1 MAAIKRPRAGLNVGE
16 KPMTGAGFA
25 GVQIRARLFM
35 RISALAIAIGQ
46 ALDVSTTN
54 AVLASGGTELNP
66 LMRISMVELGSLWW
80 LPKAA
85 TSVFILACVFSGR
98 MPPPTRRIM
107 ALTKIALAVSA
118 ISIAINI
125 ANIAQLAAG

>member
-1 MAAIKRPRAGLNVGE
+1 
-16 KPMTGAGFA
+16 MTGGKLMTTGTGLAGA
-25 GVQIRARLFM
+25 HIQARLFM

-54 AVLASGGTELNP
+54 RVLASGGTELNP
-66 LMRISMVELGSLWW
+66 LMRISMAELGSLWW

-85 TSVFILACVFSGR
+85 TAVFILVCVFSGR
-98 MPPPTRRIM
+98 MPPPTRRII
-107 ALTKIALAVSA
+107 ALTKMALAVSA
-118 ISIAINI
+118 ITIALNI

>member
-1 MAAIKRPRAGLNVGE
+1 MTFTGRAAA
-16 KPMTGAGFA
+16 
-25 GVQIRARLFM
+25 QIRSRRFM

-54 AVLASGGTELNP
+54 RVLSSGGAELNP

-85 TSVFILACVFSGR
+85 TAALVLACVFSGH
-98 MPPPTRRIM
+98 MPPPTPRIIV
-107 ALTKIALAVSA
+107 LTKIALAVSA
-118 ISIAINI
+118 ISVAINI
-125 ANIAQLAAG
+125 ANIVQLAAG

>member
-1 MAAIKRPRAGLNVGE
+1 MSGAGLA
-16 KPMTGAGFA
+16 GA
-25 GVQIRARLFM
+25 QSRARLFM
-35 RISALAIAIGQ
+35 RIAALAIAIGQ
-46 ALDVSTTN
+46 AIDVSTTN
-54 AVLASGGTELNP
+54 TVLASGGTELNP

-85 TSVFILACVFSGR
+85 AAVFILACVFSGR
-98 MPPPTRRIM
+98 MPAPTRRVI

-118 ISIAINI
+118 ISVAINI

>member
-1 MAAIKRPRAGLNVGE
+1 
-16 KPMTGAGFA
+16 MTGAGFA
-25 GVQIRARLFM
+25 GAQIRARLFM

-54 AVLASGGTELNP
+54 TVLASGGTELNP

-85 TSVFILACVFSGR
+85 TAVFILACVFSGR
-98 MPPPTRRIM
+98 MPPPTRRII

-125 ANIAQLAAG
+125 ANMAQLAAG